1 MPDHEHRGPP
11 WVREGGPPWGP
22 GARVFRWFF
31 GFVFA
36 MIFVGPLLGALL
48 ANLFG
53 SFHGPRRLVL
63 GGLAVLALLGLGL
76 FTRDRFRRTWAPV
89 GNLIDATQRLGDG
102 ESGVRIPIAEPGPLA
117 AVSGSFN
124 RMASRLEEEDQR
136 RRRLLADL
144 SHELRTPLTV
154 IRGEI
159 EAVLDGLHDPQS
171 LSHVVDEVDLM
182 ERLLEDL
189 RVLTL
194 TEAGRLQ
201 LHRETLDVEILIG
214 DVITS
219 FATLLDSHGVV
230 TTVEI
235 QTDLPEIEV
244 DHHRLRQV
252 LANLISNAAAQMPEG
267 GSLGVHA
274 REEGTWLLIEV
285 SDTGHGIPEDR
296 LELIF
301 ERFVKSGDSSG
312 TGLGLSIARDLV
324 QAHGGTLDAANR
336 PEGGARFTLRLPV

>member
-1 MPDHEHRGPP
+1 
-11 WVREGGPPWGP
+11 
-22 GARVFRWFF
+22 
-31 GFVFA
+31 

-53 SFHGPRRLVL
+53 SFHGPRRLVV

-76 FTRDRFRRTWAPV
+76 FARNRFRRTWAPV

-201 LHRETLDVEILIG
+201 LHRETLDIEILVS

-219 FATLLDSHGVV
+219 FATLLESHGVV

-235 QTDLPEIEV
+235 QSDLPEIEV

-267 GSLGVHA
+267 GSLRVQA
-274 REEGTWLLIEV
+274 REEGTWLVIEV
-285 SDTGHGIPEDR
+285 SDTGPGIPEDR
-296 LELIF
+296 LERVF

-324 QAHGGTLDAANR
+324 EAHGGNLDAANR
-336 PEGGARFTLRLPV
+336 PEGGARFSLRLPT

>member
-1 MPDHEHRGPP
+1 M
-11 WVREGGPPWGP
+11 
-22 GARVFRWFF
+22 
-31 GFVFA
+31 
-36 MIFVGPLLGALL
+36 
-48 ANLFG
+48 
-53 SFHGPRRLVL
+53 
-63 GGLAVLALLGLGL
+63 
-76 FTRDRFRRTWAPV
+76 
-89 GNLIDATQRLGDG
+89 
-102 ESGVRIPIAEPGPLA
+102 A
-117 AVSGSFN
+117 A
-124 RMASRLEEEDQR
+124 RLEEEDER

-144 SHELRTPLTV
+144 GHELRTPLTV

-201 LHRETLDVEILIG
+201 LHRETLDIEILIG

-219 FATLLDSHGVV
+219 FAALLESHGVV
-230 TTVEI
+230 TAVEI
-235 QTDLPEIEV
+235 QPDLPEIEV

-267 GSLGVHA
+267 GSLGVQA
-274 REEGTWLLIEV
+274 REEGASLVIDV
-285 SDTGHGIPEDR
+285 SDTGPGIPADR
-296 LELIF
+296 LERVF
-301 ERFVKSGDSSG
+301 ERFVKAGDSRG

-324 QAHGGTLDAANR
+324 EAHGGTLDAANQ
-336 PEGGARFTLRLPV
+336 PEGGARFSLRLPL